1 MFVTSEKLKFSAICD
16 LLTVKGQHLQKM
28 VVYTR
33 KSPTCSVE
41 SNFASIKILYLA
53 LNYKILYYIN

>member
-41 SNFASIKILYLA
+41 SYNNELV
-53 LNYKILYYIN
+53 INNK